1 MKQLRALLFLSV
13 AFQAPLS
20 WSTSPSCSHLAREI
34 LSSVF
39 TDTSKDYQFYVLQIK
54 NTLPDAVRHEVY
66 RGSRVEI
73 PQGMNRENAAFSS
86 FLSSSILQD
95 LKSDDA
101 DKIKRA
107 MGALPDYF
115 NNAFTY
121 FNPHAAGS
129 LIYNA
134 DLIFPRLKEIEKL
147 SPETELASTA
157 SEILKRWS
165 PSPY

>member
-1 MKQLRALLFLSV
+1 MKQLRPLLFLSLALQV
-13 AFQAPLS
+13 SQS
-20 WSTSPSCSHLAREI
+20 WSASTSCTQLAHEL
-34 LSSVF
+34 LSTVF
-39 TDTSKDYQFYVLQIK
+39 TRSSKDYQFYVLQIK
-54 NTLPDAVRHEVY
+54 DILPDPVRHEVY
-66 RGSRVEI
+66 HGSSIEI
-73 PQGMNRENAAFSS
+73 PQGMTRDNAAFSS
-86 FLSSSILQD
+86 FLSNSILHD
-95 LKSDDA
+95 LKSNDPN
-101 DKIKRA
+101 KIQRA

-134 DLIFPRLKEIEKL
+134 DLIFPRLKEIEKM
-147 SPETELASTA
+147 SSEPELAQTA